1 MFLVS
6 IVLLHSMAASVSG
19 SQTGDCED
27 IESAGSYLL
36 QVSHRL
42 NISSRLDENVHQ
54 RNYIYSVGSHA
65 CSWESFYFML
75 AGMLISTMLFL
86 LLGWCARTG
95 PPQMLV
101 GEAHLSGVEQ
111 PAKKDST
118 KPPHIGALDGLR
130 GIFIVW
136 IVFWHQMMHDTV
148 FDAPATM
155 QFFFVVSG
163 FVNVKAIERQRTR
176 FDWIAG
182 LLFIL
187 KRCCRLFPM
196 YWLGML
202 LMAGKYKFLKQ
213 DWGLCPAGRWFTESI
228 GIHSWFGILSY
239 NMPWC
244 CVGSTPSWFVSALL
258 PMTLCF
264 PMLYNILP
272 SREGTTSCLIL
283 MIIFVRST
291 YFLLPPLKTSRF
303 VDFQSPY
310 PHFPEFFVGM
320 LCAVWCRQVLPHIP
334 SWSGWACLFDASLL
348 LAYLVI
354 VARNSGTPPSGD
366 YGLTCFFCIMC
377 VSASAMA
384 ESPFPRFWPRQ
395 GLVGH
400 ILNCGP
406 LQFLARY
413 AYSIYILQWP
423 VLALSQDFLPRWAF
437 DRFAAVPLAIL
448 FGICADVVID
458 QPIQRVLDRYLRDA
472 AK

>member
-1 MFLVS
+1 
-6 IVLLHSMAASVSG
+6 MAASVSG

-163 FVNVKAIERQRTR
+163 FVAVKATEAQGDRMT
-176 FDWIAG
+176 FTSG
-182 LLFIL
+182 LLFIQ
-187 KRCCRLFPM
+187 RRMARLFPM
-196 YWLGML
+196 LWFSML
-202 LMAGKYKFLKQ
+202 A
-213 DWGLCPAGRWFTESI
+213 
-228 GIHSWFGILSY
+228 FGITY
-239 NMPWC
+239 A
-244 CVGSTPSWFVSALL
+244 VGGRCQLCNLCQSGHCPTFLTVCTPGNWLVSAIGMSEAVAVNRAIVPTAWFVGVLFIL
-258 PMTLCF
+258 NLCF
-264 PMLYNILP
+264 PMLYNMTP
-272 SREGTTSCLIL
+272 SRPAAIVCFILVLI
-283 MIIFVRST
+283 VARSS
-291 YFLLPPLKTSRF
+291 FLFFPSLEHRGYLTADDVAPRL
-303 VDFQSPY
+303 
-310 PHFPEFFVGM
+310 PEFFAGM
-320 LCAVWCRQVLPHIP
+320 LSAAWCRQMKSLG
-334 SWSGWACLFDASLL
+334 SWPGWGYAFDASIMLALL
-348 LAYLVI
+348 VVPI
-354 VARNSGTPPSGD
+354 IHFIKVSGD
-366 YGLTCFFCIMC
+366 FGLTGVWCMICI
-377 VSASAMA
+377 SASSAVEA
-384 ESPFPRFWPRQ
+384 PSHGSPDSGGWPRI
-395 GLVGH
+395 GLLGI

-406 LQFLARY
+406 IQLLGRSAWTVYMMQC
-413 AYSIYILQWP
+413 P
-423 VLALSQDFLPRWAF
+423 VALIVKLFLPGWF
-437 DRFAAVPLAIL
+437 KGFMSSITSVLIGIL
-448 FGICADVVID
+448 TDVVIE
-458 QPIQRVLDRYLRDA
+458 QPVQRVLGRYMRDSS
-472 AK
+472 K